1 MYYVKVILIE
11 LYNFQKFIK
20 IYFWFYDIFFGGIL
34 MNDNLIFSLDI
45 GTRVVVGLVGM
56 PEDDK
61 LKILAVEQ
69 MEHTDRVMFDGQ
81 IHDIEKVASVA
92 CKIKEKLEKKLGISL
107 KNVSLAA
114 AGRSLKTKIVRI
126 EKSIDENYIIK
137 DRDIDNLVLSALNTA
152 KEEISH
158 EGYSVKYHMVG
169 YSISSFYL
177 DGLPIT
183 NLKDHTGREISV
195 EIIAT
200 FLPYDVVESLYSVAR
215 KADLNVTY
223 LTLEPIAAIGVAIMP
238 QIRMLNIALVDI
250 GAGTSDIAI
259 SKDGNIIAYSMVP
272 FAGDE
277 VTETIQQHFLT
288 DFDTAEKIKTTSKKE
303 IKFKDVIGIEHKIS
317 RSDVL
322 KIIDPVVKNLSKK
335 ICDEILKYNGKSP
348 SAVFLVGG
356 SSNLPNIAEEIA
368 KNLSIQPERV
378 SVRDASSITVVE
390 YKGKKLKGPEYITPI
405 GIAYSSMI
413 DRKKDFITI
422 YFNDE
427 KLELLNVKE
436 MTIMD
441 VLLKTN
447 FDSKKLI
454 ARPGKNLS
462 FKLNGKNIVINGE
475 VGTPAKILK
484 NGIVSN
490 LKSKVENGD
499 KIVVVSGI
507 NGKDASI
514 TIKDLKDK
522 YSASKITVNG
532 SIVDDDYIVKNG
544 DDVNIVDDEEE
555 FFVYINGDKTTLKG
569 KEQYIFIDIF
579 NFIDFQIPKNK
590 IPEMILNG
598 RKASYTD
605 VLKKGDKIEII
616 V

>member
-1 MYYVKVILIE
+1 
-11 LYNFQKFIK
+11 
-20 IYFWFYDIFFGGIL
+20 

-45 GTRVVVGLVGM
+45 GTRVVVGIVGVA
-56 PEDDK
+56 ENDK

-69 MEHTDRVMFDGQ
+69 MEHSDRVMFDGQ
-81 IHDIEKVASVA
+81 IHDIEKVSSVA
-92 CKIKEKLEKKLGISL
+92 CKIKEKLEKKLGVSL

-114 AGRSLKTKIVRI
+114 AGRSLKTKIVRV

-137 DRDIDNLVLSALNTA
+137 DSDIDNLVLSALNTA

-158 EGYSVKYHMVG
+158 EGYTVKYHMVG
-169 YSISSFYL
+169 YSITSFYL

-200 FLPYDVVESLYSVAR
+200 FLPYDVVESLYSVAK

-238 QIRMLNIALVDI
+238 QIRMLNIALIDI

-259 SKDGNIIAYSMVP
+259 SKEGNIIAYSMVP

-288 DFDTAEKIKTTSKKE
+288 DFNTAEKIKTTSKKE
-303 IKFKDVIGIEHKIS
+303 VKFKDVIGIEHKVS
-317 RSDVL
+317 RTDVF
-322 KIIDPVVKNLSKK
+322 KIIEPVVKNLSKK

-499 KIVVVSGI
+499 KIVVVNGI

-514 TIKDLKDK
+514 TIKELKDK

-532 SIVDDDYIVKNG
+532 SFVDDDYIVKNG
-544 DDVNIVDDEEE
+544 DDVKIIVENDED
-555 FFVYINGDKTTLKG
+555 FFVYINGNKTILTG

>member
-1 MYYVKVILIE
+1 
-11 LYNFQKFIK
+11 
-20 IYFWFYDIFFGGIL
+20 

-45 GTRVVVGLVGM
+45 GTRVVVGIVGVA
-56 PEDDK
+56 ENDK

-69 MEHTDRVMFDGQ
+69 MEHSDRVMFDGQ
-81 IHDIEKVASVA
+81 IHDIEKVSSVA
-92 CKIKEKLEKKLGISL
+92 CKIKEKLEKKLGVSL

-114 AGRSLKTKIVRI
+114 AGRSLKTKIVRV

-137 DRDIDNLVLSALNTA
+137 DSDIDNLVLYALNTA

-158 EGYSVKYHMVG
+158 EGYLVKYHMVG

-259 SKDGNIIAYSMVP
+259 SKEGNIIAYSMVP

-277 VTETIQQHFLT
+277 ITEAIQQRFLT
-288 DFDTAEKIKTTSKKE
+288 DFNTAEKIKTTLKRE
-303 IKFKDVIGIEHKIS
+303 IKFKDVIGIEHKVS

-499 KIVVVSGI
+499 KIVVVNGI

-514 TIKDLKDK
+514 TIKELKDK

-532 SIVDDDYIVKNG
+532 SFVDDDYIVKNG
-544 DDVNIVDDEEE
+544 DDVKIIVENDED
-555 FFVYINGDKTTLKG
+555 FFVYINGNKTILTG

>member
-1 MYYVKVILIE
+1 
-11 LYNFQKFIK
+11 
-20 IYFWFYDIFFGGIL
+20 

>member
-1 MYYVKVILIE
+1 
-11 LYNFQKFIK
+11 
-20 IYFWFYDIFFGGIL
+20 

-45 GTRVVVGLVGM
+45 GTRVVVGIVGVA
-56 PEDDK
+56 ENDK

-69 MEHTDRVMFDGQ
+69 MEHSDRVMFDGQ
-81 IHDIEKVASVA
+81 IHDIEKVSSVA
-92 CKIKEKLEKKLGISL
+92 CKIKEKLEKKLGVSL

-114 AGRSLKTKIVRI
+114 AGRSLKTKIVRV

-137 DRDIDNLVLSALNTA
+137 DSDIDNLVLSALNTA

-158 EGYSVKYHMVG
+158 EGYTVKYHMVG
-169 YSISSFYL
+169 YSITSFYL

-200 FLPYDVVESLYSVAR
+200 FLPYDVVESLYSVAK

-238 QIRMLNIALVDI
+238 QIRMLNIALIDI

-259 SKDGNIIAYSMVP
+259 SKEGNIIAYSMVP

-288 DFDTAEKIKTTSKKE
+288 DFNTAEKIKTTSKKE
-303 IKFKDVIGIEHKIS
+303 VKFKDVIGIEHKVS
-317 RSDVL
+317 RTDVL
-322 KIIDPVVKNLSKK
+322 KIIEPVVKNLSKK

-368 KNLSIQPERV
+368 KNLSIPLERV
-378 SVRDASSITVVE
+378 SVRDASSINVVE
-390 YKGKKLKGPEYITPI
+390 YKSKKLKGPEYITPI

-462 FKLNGKNIVINGE
+462 FTLNGKNIVIDGE

-484 NGIVSN
+484 NGIASN

-514 TIKDLKDK
+514 TVKELKDK

-544 DDVNIVDDEEE
+544 DDVKIIVENQEE
-555 FFVYINGDKTTLKG
+555 FFVYINGDKTILTG

-579 NFIDFQIPKNK
+579 NFIDFQMPKNK

-605 VLKKGDKIEII
+605 ILKKGDKIEII

>member
-1 MYYVKVILIE
+1 
-11 LYNFQKFIK
+11 
-20 IYFWFYDIFFGGIL
+20 
-34 MNDNLIFSLDI
+34 
-45 GTRVVVGLVGM
+45 
-56 PEDDK
+56 
-61 LKILAVEQ
+61 
-69 MEHTDRVMFDGQ
+69 
-81 IHDIEKVASVA
+81 
-92 CKIKEKLEKKLGISL
+92 
-107 KNVSLAA
+107 
-114 AGRSLKTKIVRI
+114 
-126 EKSIDENYIIK
+126 
-137 DRDIDNLVLSALNTA
+137 
-152 KEEISH
+152 
-158 EGYSVKYHMVG
+158 
-169 YSISSFYL
+169 
-177 DGLPIT
+177 
-183 NLKDHTGREISV
+183 
-195 EIIAT
+195 
-200 FLPYDVVESLYSVAR
+200 
-215 KADLNVTY
+215 
-223 LTLEPIAAIGVAIMP
+223 
-238 QIRMLNIALVDI
+238 
-250 GAGTSDIAI
+250 
-259 SKDGNIIAYSMVP
+259 
-272 FAGDE
+272 
-277 VTETIQQHFLT
+277 
-288 DFDTAEKIKTTSKKE
+288 DFNTAEKIKTTSKKE
-303 IKFKDVIGIEHKIS
+303 VKFKDVIGIEHKVS
-317 RSDVL
+317 RTDVF
-322 KIIDPVVKNLSKK
+322 KIIEPVVKNLSKK

-499 KIVVVSGI
+499 KIVVVNGI

-514 TIKDLKDK
+514 TIKELKDK

-532 SIVDDDYIVKNG
+532 SFVDDDYIVKNG
-544 DDVNIVDDEEE
+544 DDVKIIVENDED
-555 FFVYINGDKTTLKG
+555 FFVYINGNKTILTG

>member
-1 MYYVKVILIE
+1 
-11 LYNFQKFIK
+11 
-20 IYFWFYDIFFGGIL
+20 

-45 GTRVVVGLVGM
+45 GTRVVVGIVGV
-56 PEDDK
+56 PENDK
-61 LKILAVEQ
+61 LKILAVEH

-81 IHDIEKVASVA
+81 IHDIEKVSSVA
-92 CKIKEKLEKKLGISL
+92 CKIKEKLEKKLGVSL

-114 AGRSLKTKIVRI
+114 AGRSLKTKIVRV

-137 DRDIDNLVLSALNTA
+137 DSDIDNLVLSALNTA

-158 EGYSVKYHMVG
+158 EGYTVKYHMVG
-169 YSISSFYL
+169 YSITSFYL

-259 SKDGNIIAYSMVP
+259 SKEGNIIAYSMVP

-277 VTETIQQHFLT
+277 ITEAIQQRFLT
-288 DFDTAEKIKTTSKKE
+288 DFNTAEKIKTTLKRE
-303 IKFKDVIGIEHKIS
+303 IKFKDVIGIEHKVS

-454 ARPGKNLS
+454 ARPGRNLS
-462 FKLNGKNIVINGE
+462 FKLNGENIVINGG

-499 KIVVVSGI
+499 KIVVVNGI

-514 TIKDLKDK
+514 TIKELKDK

-532 SIVDDDYIVKNG
+532 SFVDDDYIVKNG
-544 DDVNIVDDEEE
+544 DDVKIIVENDED
-555 FFVYINGDKTTLKG
+555 FFVYINGNKTILTG

>member
-1 MYYVKVILIE
+1 
-11 LYNFQKFIK
+11 
-20 IYFWFYDIFFGGIL
+20 

-45 GTRVVVGLVGM
+45 GTRVVVGIVGV
-56 PEDDK
+56 PENDK
-61 LKILAVEQ
+61 LKILAVEH

-81 IHDIEKVASVA
+81 IHDIEKVSSVA
-92 CKIKEKLEKKLGISL
+92 CKIKEKLEKKLGVSL

-114 AGRSLKTKIVRI
+114 AGRSLKTKIVRV

-137 DRDIDNLVLSALNTA
+137 DSDIDNLVLSALNTA

-158 EGYSVKYHMVG
+158 EGYTVKYHMVG
-169 YSISSFYL
+169 YSITSFYL

-259 SKDGNIIAYSMVP
+259 SKEGNIIAYSMVP

-277 VTETIQQHFLT
+277 ITEAIQQHFLT
-288 DFDTAEKIKTTSKKE
+288 DFNTAEKIKTNSKKE

-368 KNLSIQPERV
+368 KNLSIPLERV
-378 SVRDASSITVVE
+378 SVRDASSINVVE
-390 YKGKKLKGPEYITPI
+390 YKSKKLRGPEYITPI

>member
-1 MYYVKVILIE
+1 
-11 LYNFQKFIK
+11 
-20 IYFWFYDIFFGGIL
+20 

-45 GTRVVVGLVGM
+45 GTRVVVGIVGV
-56 PEDDK
+56 PENDK

-81 IHDIEKVASVA
+81 IHDIEKVSSVA
-92 CKIKEKLEKKLGISL
+92 CKIKEKLEKKLGVSL

-114 AGRSLKTKIVRI
+114 AGRSLKTKIVRV

-137 DRDIDNLVLSALNTA
+137 DSDIDNLVLSALNTA

-158 EGYSVKYHMVG
+158 EGYTVKYHMVG
-169 YSISSFYL
+169 YSITSFYL

-200 FLPYDVVESLYSVAR
+200 FLPYDVVESLYSVAK
-215 KADLNVTY
+215 KADLEVTY

-259 SKDGNIIAYSMVP
+259 SKEGNIIAYSMVP

-277 VTETIQQHFLT
+277 ITEAIQQHFLT
-288 DFDTAEKIKTTSKKE
+288 DFNTAEKIKTNSKKE
-303 IKFKDVIGIEHKIS
+303 IKFRDVIGIEHKVS

-454 ARPGKNLS
+454 ARPGRNLS
-462 FKLNGKNIVINGE
+462 FKLNGENIVINGG

-499 KIVVVSGI
+499 KIVVVNGI

-532 SIVDDDYIVKNG
+532 SFVDDDYIVKNG
-544 DDVNIVDDEEE
+544 DDVKIIVENDED
-555 FFVYINGDKTTLKG
+555 FFVYINGNKTILTG

>member
-1 MYYVKVILIE
+1 
-11 LYNFQKFIK
+11 
-20 IYFWFYDIFFGGIL
+20 

-45 GTRVVVGLVGM
+45 GTRVVVGIVGVA
-56 PEDDK
+56 ENDK

-69 MEHTDRVMFDGQ
+69 MEHRDRVMFDGQ
-81 IHDIEKVASVA
+81 IHDIEKVSSVA
-92 CKIKEKLEKKLGISL
+92 CKIKEKLEKKLGVSL

-114 AGRSLKTKIVRI
+114 AGRSLKTKIVRV

-137 DRDIDNLVLSALNTA
+137 DSDIDNLVLSALNTA

-158 EGYSVKYHMVG
+158 EGYTVKYHMVG
-169 YSISSFYL
+169 YSITSFYL

-200 FLPYDVVESLYSVAR
+200 FLPYDVVESLYSVAK

-238 QIRMLNIALVDI
+238 QIRMLNIALIDI

-259 SKDGNIIAYSMVP
+259 SKEGNIIAYSMVP

-288 DFDTAEKIKTTSKKE
+288 DFNTAEKIKTTSKKE
-303 IKFKDVIGIEHKIS
+303 VKFKDVIGIEHKVS
-317 RSDVL
+317 RTDVL
-322 KIIDPVVKNLSKK
+322 KIIEPVVKNLSKK

-368 KNLSIQPERV
+368 KNLSIPLERV
-378 SVRDASSITVVE
+378 SVRDASSINVVE
-390 YKGKKLKGPEYITPI
+390 YKSKKLKGPEYITPI

-462 FKLNGKNIVINGE
+462 FTLNEKNIVIDGE

-484 NGIVSN
+484 NGIASN

-514 TIKDLKDK
+514 TVKELKDK
-522 YSASKITVNG
+522 YGASKITVNG

-544 DDVNIVDDEEE
+544 DDVKIIVENEEE
-555 FFVYINGDKTTLKG
+555 FFVYINGDKTILTG

-579 NFIDFQIPKNK
+579 NFIDFQMPKNK

-605 VLKKGDKIEII
+605 ILKKGDKIEII

>member
-1 MYYVKVILIE
+1 
-11 LYNFQKFIK
+11 
-20 IYFWFYDIFFGGIL
+20 

-45 GTRVVVGLVGM
+45 GTRVVVGIVGV
-56 PEDDK
+56 PENDK

-259 SKDGNIIAYSMVP
+259 SKEGNIIAYSMVP

-277 VTETIQQHFLT
+277 ITEAIQQHFLT
-288 DFDTAEKIKTTSKKE
+288 DFNTAEKIKTNSKKE
-303 IKFKDVIGIEHKIS
+303 IKFRDVIGIEHKVS

-499 KIVVVSGI
+499 KIVVVNGI

-532 SIVDDDYIVKNG
+532 SFVDDDYIVKNG
-544 DDVNIVDDEEE
+544 DDVKIIVENDED
-555 FFVYINGDKTTLKG
+555 FFVYINGNKTILTG

>member
-1 MYYVKVILIE
+1 
-11 LYNFQKFIK
+11 
-20 IYFWFYDIFFGGIL
+20 

-45 GTRVVVGLVGM
+45 GTRVVVGIVGVA
-56 PEDDK
+56 ENDK

-69 MEHTDRVMFDGQ
+69 MEHRDRVMFDGQ
-81 IHDIEKVASVA
+81 IHDIEKVSSVA
-92 CKIKEKLEKKLGISL
+92 CKIKEKLEKKLGVSL

-114 AGRSLKTKIVRI
+114 AGRSLKTKIVRV

-137 DRDIDNLVLSALNTA
+137 DSDIDNLVLSALNTA

-158 EGYSVKYHMVG
+158 EGYTVKYHMVG
-169 YSISSFYL
+169 YSITSFYL

-200 FLPYDVVESLYSVAR
+200 FLPYDVVESLYSVAK

-238 QIRMLNIALVDI
+238 QIRMLNIALIDI

-259 SKDGNIIAYSMVP
+259 SKEGNIIAYSMVP

-288 DFDTAEKIKTTSKKE
+288 DFNTAEKIKTTSKKE
-303 IKFKDVIGIEHKIS
+303 VKFKDVIGIEHKVS
-317 RSDVL
+317 RTDVL
-322 KIIDPVVKNLSKK
+322 KIIEPVVKNLSKK

-368 KNLSIQPERV
+368 KNLSIPLERV
-378 SVRDASSITVVE
+378 SVRDASSINVVE
-390 YKGKKLKGPEYITPI
+390 YKSKKLKGPEYITPI

-462 FKLNGKNIVINGE
+462 FTLNGKNIVIDGE

-484 NGIVSN
+484 NGIASN

-514 TIKDLKDK
+514 TVKELKDK
-522 YSASKITVNG
+522 YGASKITVNG

-544 DDVNIVDDEEE
+544 DDVKIIVENQEE
-555 FFVYINGDKTTLKG
+555 FFVYINGDKTILTG

-579 NFIDFQIPKNK
+579 NFIDFQMPKNK

-605 VLKKGDKIEII
+605 ILKKGDKIEII

>member
-1 MYYVKVILIE
+1 
-11 LYNFQKFIK
+11 
-20 IYFWFYDIFFGGIL
+20 

-45 GTRVVVGLVGM
+45 GTRVVVGIVGVA
-56 PEDDK
+56 ENDK

-69 MEHTDRVMFDGQ
+69 MEHSDRVMFDGQ
-81 IHDIEKVASVA
+81 IHDIEKVSSVA
-92 CKIKEKLEKKLGISL
+92 CKIKEKLEKKLGVSL

-114 AGRSLKTKIVRI
+114 AGRSLKTKIVRV

-137 DRDIDNLVLSALNTA
+137 DSDIDNLVLSALNTA

-158 EGYSVKYHMVG
+158 EGYTVKYHMVG
-169 YSISSFYL
+169 YSITSFYL

-200 FLPYDVVESLYSVAR
+200 FLPYDVVESLYSVAK

-238 QIRMLNIALVDI
+238 QIRMLNIALIDI

-259 SKDGNIIAYSMVP
+259 SKEGNIIAYSMVP

-288 DFDTAEKIKTTSKKE
+288 DFNTAEKIKTTSKKE
-303 IKFKDVIGIEHKIS
+303 VKFKDVIGIEHKVS
-317 RSDVL
+317 RTDVL
-322 KIIDPVVKNLSKK
+322 KIIEPVVKNLSKK

-368 KNLSIQPERV
+368 KNLSIPLERV
-378 SVRDASSITVVE
+378 SVRDASSINVVE
-390 YKGKKLKGPEYITPI
+390 YKSKKLKGPEYITPI

-462 FKLNGKNIVINGE
+462 FTLNGKNIVIDGE

-484 NGIVSN
+484 NGIASN

-514 TIKDLKDK
+514 TVKELKDK
-522 YSASKITVNG
+522 YGASKITVNG

-544 DDVNIVDDEEE
+544 DDVKIIVENQEE
-555 FFVYINGDKTTLKG
+555 FFVYINGDKTILTG

-579 NFIDFQIPKNK
+579 NFIDFQMPKNK

-605 VLKKGDKIEII
+605 ILKKGDKIEII

>member
-1 MYYVKVILIE
+1 
-11 LYNFQKFIK
+11 
-20 IYFWFYDIFFGGIL
+20 

-45 GTRVVVGLVGM
+45 GTRVVVGIVGV
-56 PEDDK
+56 PENDK
-61 LKILAVEQ
+61 LKILAVEH

-81 IHDIEKVASVA
+81 IHDIEKVSSVA
-92 CKIKEKLEKKLGISL
+92 CKIKEKLEKKLGVSL

-114 AGRSLKTKIVRI
+114 AGRSLKTKIVRV

-137 DRDIDNLVLSALNTA
+137 DSDIDNLVLSALNTA

-158 EGYSVKYHMVG
+158 EGYTVKYHMVG
-169 YSISSFYL
+169 YSITSFYL

-259 SKDGNIIAYSMVP
+259 SKEGNIIAYSMVP

-277 VTETIQQHFLT
+277 ITEAIQQHFLT
-288 DFDTAEKIKTTSKKE
+288 DFNTAEKIKTTLKRE
-303 IKFKDVIGIEHKIS
+303 IKFKDVIGIEHKVS

-454 ARPGKNLS
+454 ARPGRNLS
-462 FKLNGKNIVINGE
+462 FKLNGENIVINGG

-499 KIVVVSGI
+499 KIVVVNGI

-532 SIVDDDYIVKNG
+532 SFVDDDYIVKNG
-544 DDVNIVDDEEE
+544 DDVKIIVENDED

>member
-1 MYYVKVILIE
+1 
-11 LYNFQKFIK
+11 
-20 IYFWFYDIFFGGIL
+20 

-45 GTRVVVGLVGM
+45 GTRVVVGIVGVA
-56 PEDDK
+56 ENDK

-69 MEHTDRVMFDGQ
+69 MEHRDRVMFDGQ
-81 IHDIEKVASVA
+81 IHDIEKVSSVA
-92 CKIKEKLEKKLGISL
+92 CKIKEKLEKKLGVSL

-114 AGRSLKTKIVRI
+114 AGRSLKTKIVRV

-137 DRDIDNLVLSALNTA
+137 DSDIDNLVLSALNTA

-158 EGYSVKYHMVG
+158 EGYTVKYHMVG
-169 YSISSFYL
+169 YSITSFYL

-200 FLPYDVVESLYSVAR
+200 FLPYDVVESLYSVAK

-238 QIRMLNIALVDI
+238 QIRMLNIALIDI

-259 SKDGNIIAYSMVP
+259 SKEGNIIAYSMVP

-288 DFDTAEKIKTTSKKE
+288 DFNTAEKIKTTSKKE
-303 IKFKDVIGIEHKIS
+303 VKFKDVIGIEHKVS
-317 RSDVL
+317 RTDVL
-322 KIIDPVVKNLSKK
+322 KIIEPVVKNLSKK

-368 KNLSIQPERV
+368 KNLSIPLERV
-378 SVRDASSITVVE
+378 SVRDASSINVVE
-390 YKGKKLKGPEYITPI
+390 YKSKKLKGPEYITPI

-462 FKLNGKNIVINGE
+462 FTLNGKNIVIDGE
-475 VGTPAKILK
+475 VGIPAKILK
-484 NGIVSN
+484 NGIASN

-514 TIKDLKDK
+514 TVKELKDK
-522 YSASKITVNG
+522 YGASKITVNG

-544 DDVNIVDDEEE
+544 DDVKIIVENQEE
-555 FFVYINGDKTTLKG
+555 FFVYINGDKTILTG

-579 NFIDFQIPKNK
+579 NFIDFQMPKNK

-605 VLKKGDKIEII
+605 ILKKGDKIEII

>member
-1 MYYVKVILIE
+1 
-11 LYNFQKFIK
+11 
-20 IYFWFYDIFFGGIL
+20 

-45 GTRVVVGLVGM
+45 GTRVVVGIVGV
-56 PEDDK
+56 PENDK
-61 LKILAVEQ
+61 LKILAVEH

-81 IHDIEKVASVA
+81 IHDIEKVSSVA
-92 CKIKEKLEKKLGISL
+92 CKIKEKLEKKLGVSL

-114 AGRSLKTKIVRI
+114 AGRSLKTKIVRV

-137 DRDIDNLVLSALNTA
+137 DSDIDNLVLSALNTA

-158 EGYSVKYHMVG
+158 EGYTVKYHMVG
-169 YSISSFYL
+169 YSITSFYL

-259 SKDGNIIAYSMVP
+259 SKEGNIIAYSMVP

-277 VTETIQQHFLT
+277 ITEAIQQHFLT
-288 DFDTAEKIKTTSKKE
+288 DFNTAEKIKTNSKKE
-303 IKFKDVIGIEHKIS
+303 IKFRDVIGIEHKVS

-532 SIVDDDYIVKNG
+532 SIVDGDYIVKNG
-544 DDVNIVDDEEE
+544 DDVKIIVENDED
-555 FFVYINGDKTTLKG
+555 FFVYINGNKTILTG

>member
-1 MYYVKVILIE
+1 
-11 LYNFQKFIK
+11 
-20 IYFWFYDIFFGGIL
+20 
-34 MNDNLIFSLDI
+34 
-45 GTRVVVGLVGM
+45 
-56 PEDDK
+56 
-61 LKILAVEQ
+61 
-69 MEHTDRVMFDGQ
+69 
-81 IHDIEKVASVA
+81 
-92 CKIKEKLEKKLGISL
+92 
-107 KNVSLAA
+107 
-114 AGRSLKTKIVRI
+114 
-126 EKSIDENYIIK
+126 NYIIK
-137 DRDIDNLVLSALNTA
+137 DSDIDNLVLYALNTA
-152 KEEISH
+152 QEEISH
-158 EGYSVKYHMVG
+158 EGYLVKYHMVG

-259 SKDGNIIAYSMVP
+259 SKEGNIIAYSMVP

-277 VTETIQQHFLT
+277 ITEAIQQRFLT
-288 DFDTAEKIKTTSKKE
+288 DFNTAEKIKTTLKRE
-303 IKFKDVIGIEHKIS
+303 IKFKDVIGIEHKVS

-499 KIVVVSGI
+499 KIVVVNGI

-514 TIKDLKDK
+514 TIKELKDK

-532 SIVDDDYIVKNG
+532 SFVDDDYIVKNG
-544 DDVNIVDDEEE
+544 DDVKIIVENDED
-555 FFVYINGDKTTLKG
+555 FFVYINGNKTILTG

>member
-1 MYYVKVILIE
+1 
-11 LYNFQKFIK
+11 
-20 IYFWFYDIFFGGIL
+20 

-45 GTRVVVGLVGM
+45 GTRVVVGIVGV
-56 PEDDK
+56 PENDK
-61 LKILAVEQ
+61 LKILAVEH

-81 IHDIEKVASVA
+81 IHDIEKVSSVA
-92 CKIKEKLEKKLGISL
+92 CKIKEKLEKKLGVSL

-114 AGRSLKTKIVRI
+114 AGRSLKTKIVRV

-137 DRDIDNLVLSALNTA
+137 DSDIDNLVLSALNTA

-158 EGYSVKYHMVG
+158 EGYTVKYHMVG
-169 YSISSFYL
+169 YSITSFYL

-259 SKDGNIIAYSMVP
+259 SKEGNIIAYSMVP

-277 VTETIQQHFLT
+277 ITEAIQQHFLT
-288 DFDTAEKIKTTSKKE
+288 DFNTAEKIKTNSKKE
-303 IKFKDVIGIEHKIS
+303 IKFRDVIGIEHKVS

-454 ARPGKNLS
+454 ARPGRNLS
-462 FKLNGKNIVINGE
+462 FKLNGENIVINGE

-499 KIVVVSGI
+499 KIVVVNGI

-532 SIVDDDYIVKNG
+532 SFVDDDYIVKNG
-544 DDVNIVDDEEE
+544 DDVKIIVENDED
-555 FFVYINGDKTTLKG
+555 FFVYINGNKTILTG

>member
-1 MYYVKVILIE
+1 
-11 LYNFQKFIK
+11 
-20 IYFWFYDIFFGGIL
+20 

-45 GTRVVVGLVGM
+45 GTRVVVGIVGV
-56 PEDDK
+56 PENDK
-61 LKILAVEQ
+61 LKILAVEH

-81 IHDIEKVASVA
+81 IHDIEKVSSVA
-92 CKIKEKLEKKLGISL
+92 CKMKEKLEKKLGVSL

-114 AGRSLKTKIVRI
+114 AGRSLKTKIVRV

-137 DRDIDNLVLSALNTA
+137 DSDIDNLVLSALNTA

-158 EGYSVKYHMVG
+158 EGYTVKYHMVG
-169 YSISSFYL
+169 YSITSFYL

-259 SKDGNIIAYSMVP
+259 SKEGNIIAYSMVP

-277 VTETIQQHFLT
+277 ITEAIQQHFLT
-288 DFDTAEKIKTTSKKE
+288 DFNTAEKIKTTLKRE
-303 IKFKDVIGIEHKIS
+303 IKFKDVIGIEHKVS

-454 ARPGKNLS
+454 ARPGRNLS
-462 FKLNGKNIVINGE
+462 FKLNGENIVINGG

-499 KIVVVSGI
+499 KIVVVNGI

-514 TIKDLKDK
+514 TIKELKDK

-532 SIVDDDYIVKNG
+532 SFVDDDYIVKNG
-544 DDVNIVDDEEE
+544 DDVKIIVENDED
-555 FFVYINGDKTTLKG
+555 FFVYINGNKTILTG

-579 NFIDFQIPKNK
+579 NFIDFQIPRNK

-605 VLKKGDKIEII
+605 VLKNGDKIEII

>member
-20 IYFWFYDIFFGGIL
+20 IYFLLYDIFFGGIL

-368 KNLSIQPERV
+368 KNLSIPLERV
-378 SVRDASSITVVE
+378 SVRDASSINVVE
-390 YKGKKLKGPEYITPI
+390 YKSKKLRGPEYITPI

-454 ARPGKNLS
+454 ARPGRNLS
-462 FKLNGKNIVINGE
+462 FTLNGKNIVINGE

>member
-1 MYYVKVILIE
+1 
-11 LYNFQKFIK
+11 
-20 IYFWFYDIFFGGIL
+20 

-45 GTRVVVGLVGM
+45 GTRVVVGIVGV
-56 PEDDK
+56 PENDK
-61 LKILAVEQ
+61 LKILAVEH

-81 IHDIEKVASVA
+81 IHDIEKVSSVA
-92 CKIKEKLEKKLGISL
+92 CKIKEKLEKKLGVSL

-114 AGRSLKTKIVRI
+114 AGRSLKTKIVRV

-137 DRDIDNLVLSALNTA
+137 DSDIDNLVLSALNTA

-158 EGYSVKYHMVG
+158 EGYTVKYHMVG
-169 YSISSFYL
+169 YSITSFYL

-259 SKDGNIIAYSMVP
+259 SKEGNIIAYSMVP

-277 VTETIQQHFLT
+277 ITEAIQQHFLT
-288 DFDTAEKIKTTSKKE
+288 DFNTAEKIKTNSKKE
-303 IKFKDVIGIEHKIS
+303 IKFRDVIGIEHKVS

-454 ARPGKNLS
+454 ARPGRNLS
-462 FKLNGKNIVINGE
+462 FTLNGENIVINGE

-499 KIVVVSGI
+499 KIVVISGI

-522 YSASKITVNG
+522 YSASRITVNG

-544 DDVNIVDDEEE
+544 DDVKIIVENDEE
-555 FFVYINGDKTTLKG
+555 FFVYINGDKTILTG

-598 RKASYTD
+598 KKASYTD
-605 VLKKGDKIEII
+605 ILKKGDKIEII
-616 V
+616 M